1 MKKVRCNKANCNQF
15 AVKQFGFCQIH
26 WMKQKRKRYISNMT
40 AFIHDVALEM
50 RIAQD
55 LDRSNGQRG

>member
-15 AVKQFGFCQIH
+15 AVKQFGLCQIH
-26 WMKQKRKRYISNMT
+26 WMKQKRERYISNMT

-50 RIAQD
+50 RVA
-55 LDRSNGQRG
+55 